1 MPYCVPRKLL
11 RSDLTEGFDSGAVEL
26 DTWLDRYAFTNQR
39 ANNAVT
45 YVSADGDRVVGY
57 YSIVVAAVELEHAPE
72 RLTKGGRPA
81 NLPCI
86 LLARLAVDKS
96 AHGHRLGAGLLQD
109 ALKRAALISDSIG
122 AAAFLIHA
130 RDDAARDFYLH
141 NGEFL
146 DSPTDPL
153 HLFLP
158 MKDVRK
164 EFLPG

>member
-1 MPYCVPRKLL
+1 MAYCVPRKLL
-11 RSDLTEGFDSGAVEL
+11 RSDLTEGFDSGASEL
-26 DTWLDRYAFTNQR
+26 DSWLNEYAFTNQR

-57 YSIVVAAVELEHAPE
+57 YSIAVAGVELAHVPE

-81 NLPCI
+81 ELPCI

-96 AHGHRLGAGLLQD
+96 THGHGLGVGLLRD
-109 ALKRAALISDSIG
+109 ALTRAALLSDSIG

-130 RDDAARDFYLH
+130 RDDQAREFYLH
-141 NGEFL
+141 NGDFL

-164 EFLPG
+164 HFLPG

>member
-1 MPYCVPRKLL
+1 M
-11 RSDLTEGFDSGAVEL
+11 
-26 DTWLDRYAFTNQR
+26 DRYAFVNQR

-45 YVSADGDRVVGY
+45 YVSTDGDRVVGY
-57 YSIVVAAVELEHAPE
+57 YSVVVAAVELAHVPD
-72 RLTKGGRPA
+72 RLTKGGRPTE
-81 NLPCI
+81 LPCI

-96 AHGHRLGAGLLQD
+96 ANGRGLGAGLLQD
-109 ALKRAALISDSIG
+109 ALKRAAVISESIG

-130 RDDAARDFYLH
+130 RNEEARKFYLH
-141 NGEFL
+141 HGDFL

>member
-1 MPYCVPRKLL
+1 MPYCHPRKLL
-11 RSDLTEGFDSGAVEL
+11 RNDITEGFDSGAAEL
-26 DTWLDRYAFTNQR
+26 DSWLDRYAFVNQR

-45 YVSADGDRVVGY
+45 YVSTDGDRVVGY
-57 YSIVVAAVELEHAPE
+57 YSIVVAAVELAQAPE

-81 NLPCI
+81 ELPCI

-96 AHGHRLGAGLLQD
+96 THGHGLGAGLLQD
-109 ALKRAALISDSIG
+109 ALKRAAVISESIG

-130 RDDAARDFYLH
+130 RDEDARRFYLH
-141 NGEFL
+141 NGSFL

-164 EFLPG
+164 EFLSG

>member
-11 RSDLTEGFDSGAVEL
+11 RSDLTEGFDSGASEL
-26 DTWLDRYAFTNQR
+26 DSWLDKYAFINQR
-39 ANNAVT
+39 SNNAIT
-45 YVSADGDRVVGY
+45 YVSTDGDRVVGY
-57 YSIVVAAVELEHAPE
+57 YSIAVAAVELDHVPE

-81 NLPCI
+81 DLPCI

-96 AHGHRLGAGLLQD
+96 THGHGLGAGLLRD
-109 ALKRAALISDSIG
+109 ALTRAAVISDSIG

-130 RDDAARDFYLH
+130 RDDVARDFYMH